1 MKYIIRETYRDE
13 RLKRTAGV
21 KARDDFETIAKECGY
36 KIVELPLLDPKLER
50 GHLTH
55 ISVYKVWKD
64 NLQMLKEGDSL
75 LIQMPL
81 LRHSI
86 FINSL
91 IRKLKKKVKVYALI
105 HDLELFRIA
114 VREGGRLRKMRT
126 YYEELG
132 LLKKC
137 DGIIVHNSKMKQ
149 KLRDF
154 GVEESKI
161 VELGIFDY
169 LSEAMPKDN
178 NEDRSVIIAGNL
190 RRYKSGYVYNLPEGV
205 RFNLYGIDYDG
216 EQNDMIS
223 YKGSFPPE
231 ILPSVVEGMFGLVWD
246 GESADTCSGV
256 YGDYLRIN
264 NPHKTSFYLSCGIPV
279 LIWKEAALA
288 DFIIENGCG
297 IVLNSLSEI
306 SAKIN
311 NLDRTSYIKMK
322 ENANQISG
330 KLKMGWYSRNAIEK
344 VEKNC
349 MRIIKE

>member
-1 MKYIIRETYRDE
+1 
-13 RLKRTAGV
+13 
-21 KARDDFETIAKECGY
+21 
-36 KIVELPLLDPKLER
+36 
-50 GHLTH
+50 
-55 ISVYKVWKD
+55 
-64 NLQMLKEGDSL
+64 
-75 LIQMPL
+75 
-81 LRHSI
+81 
-86 FINSL
+86 
-91 IRKLKKKVKVYALI
+91 
-105 HDLELFRIA
+105 
-114 VREGGRLRKMRT
+114 
-126 YYEELG
+126 
-132 LLKKC
+132 
-137 DGIIVHNSKMKQ
+137 
-149 KLRDF
+149 
-154 GVEESKI
+154 
-161 VELGIFDY
+161 
-169 LSEAMPKDN
+169 
-178 NEDRSVIIAGNL
+178 
-190 RRYKSGYVYNLPEGV
+190 
-205 RFNLYGIDYDG
+205 
-216 EQNDMIS
+216 
-223 YKGSFPPE
+223 
-231 ILPSVVEGMFGLVWD
+231 MFGLVWD